1 MTEMILP
8 TDSAERKGLP
18 ITTGVLDYFSL
29 AIAEVAR
36 VSKAGNDQH
45 NPGQKLHWDRTKSL
59 DHADC
64 IARHLIDRGSRDVD
78 GQLHSAKLCWRAMAL
93 LQTELEA
100 AALETAALETEEKET
115 LAFLAAARSFNPYE
129 DFRGLFDLVESVDK
143 KQQ

>member
-1 MTEMILP
+1 MILP
-8 TDSAERKGLP
+8 TDSAERKGIP
-18 ITTGVLDYFSL
+18 ITTGVLDYFPR

-45 NPGQKLHWDRTKSL
+45 HLGEPLHWDRTKSM

-64 IARHLIDRGSRDVD
+64 IPRHLIDRYARDTD
-78 GQLHSAKLCWRAMAL
+78 GQRHAGKLAWRALAFLEL
-93 LQTELEA
+93 L
-100 AALETAALETEEKET
+100 LETEEKET

-129 DFRGLFDLVESVDK
+129 DFRGLFEQVESVDK